1 MNFIICIWCLFS
13 ATTKQKTTTG
23 RIKNNLCLAIKH
35 FQKHYF
41 LLIYI
46 NISVDR
52 FYHCYSQMAPCVVP
66 CDAGWELNGTKCYN
80 FSSNGLNWTES
91 RDMCQSLSADLVKI
105 ESREEQKF
113 MFNKLKIKDRFW
125 IGLTDS
131 ETEGQWKWTDG
142 SALDQSLMF
151 WNMEPDDYDG
161 INPEGEDCV
170 VIVLEDKSSVFK
182 SWGDVPCNDRGRFI
196 CEKEPNC
203 K

>member
-1 MNFIICIWCLFS
+1 SSS
-13 ATTKQKTTTG
+13 ATTKQETTTG

-46 NISVDR
+46 HITSFILTSR
-52 FYHCYSQMAPCVVP
+52 FSFTAPCVVQ

-80 FSSNGLNWTES
+80 FSSNRLNWTES

-105 ESREEQKF
+105 ESREEQ
-113 MFNKLKIKDRFW
+113 DRFW

-142 SALDQSLMF
+142 SALDQSLTF
-151 WNMEPDDYDG
+151 WNQEPDNYDV

-182 SWGDVPCNDRGRFI
+182 SWGDVPCNDKYRSLPLI
-196 CEKEPNC
+196 
-203 K
+203 

>member
-1 MNFIICIWCLFS
+1 CCSSS
-13 ATTKQKTTTG
+13 ATTKQETTTG

-46 NISVDR
+46 HIT
-52 FYHCYSQMAPCVVP
+52 PCVVQ

-80 FSSNGLNWTES
+80 FSSNRLNWTES
-91 RDMCQSLSADLVKI
+91 RDMCQSLSADLT
-105 ESREEQKF
+105 F
-113 MFNKLKIKDRFW
+113 LFNKLKMKDRFW

-142 SALDQSLMF
+142 SALDQSLTF
-151 WNMEPDDYDG
+151 WNQEPDNYDV

-182 SWGDVPCNDRGRFI
+182 SWGDVPCNDKYRFI
-196 CEKEPNC
+196 CEKNRFVNDSSYLQHTYLYFQQFY
-203 K
+203 

>member
-1 MNFIICIWCLFS
+1 AAADKNNCWVIITLLQFGCYFIEILKLNFIICIYCLSS

-35 FQKHYF
+35 FQKHDCRLSF
-41 LLIYI
+41 T
-46 NISVDR
+46 VP
-52 FYHCYSQMAPCVVP
+52 PCVVQ

-80 FSSNGLNWTES
+80 FSSNGLTWIKS
-91 RDMCQSLSADLVKI
+91 MCQSLSADLVKI

-113 MFNKLKIKDRFW
+113 VFNQLIKRDQFW

-142 SALDQSLMF
+142 SALDQRWDMNIQILNF
-151 WNMEPDDYDG
+151 L
-161 INPEGEDCV
+161 NPVCYV
-170 VIVLEDKSSVFK
+170 TT
-182 SWGDVPCNDRGRFI
+182 SWADLSCRIKYRFI
-196 CEKEPNC
+196 CEKESIC